1 MSRFCPRTQSTGQG
15 TLGSGTQAWGQ
26 TCPLEAREQPG
37 FPQPSP
43 ACQAMVLG
51 WGEPWVDSHPIR
63 DPAAVTEPKKKH
75 LPVFQAFP
83 KGQVVPAH
91 LGDPVRN
98 QRADSQWHVRV
109 FQKQKQSLDPCFS
122 PQPVARHLSQ
132 RVGSAQTGHRVCCPG
147 WGTGTGNA
155 RWLPRQTSR
164 AISRLL
170 PVSHKATAMASSSSD
185 ETQPLGH
192 YRPGLPYPGAT
203 PSQSEGAAPTY
214 LWPHVSRLT
223 LQTTAPGRALGDKL
237 WVKGS
242 SAGESWLGGRGVGG
256 RNYQACPVP

>member
-1 MSRFCPRTQSTGQG
+1 MSPGWTPTPSGIPLLSQSQRKNTYPSSRLSRRARWSLHTSGTLSGIRGQTVSGTCVFFRSKSKALTHAFHPSLWPAISANVWAAPRQG
-15 TLGSGTQAWGQ
+15 T
-26 TCPLEAREQPG
+26 
-37 FPQPSP
+37 
-43 ACQAMVLG
+43 
-51 WGEPWVDSHPIR
+51 
-63 DPAAVTEPKKKH
+63 
-75 LPVFQAFP
+75 
-83 KGQVVPAH
+83 
-91 LGDPVRN
+91 
-98 QRADSQWHVRV
+98 
-109 FQKQKQSLDPCFS
+109 
-122 PQPVARHLSQ
+122 
-132 RVGSAQTGHRVCCPG
+132 GSAAPGGGRVRETPG
-147 WGTGTGNA
+147 GSHGRHPG
-155 RWLPRQTSR
+155 LFLGCFQ
-164 AISRLL
+164 
-170 PVSHKATAMASSSSD
+170 SHKATAMASSSSD